1 MVKPQERASED
12 SPQAPWGRN
21 LLFLLGILAFIGMLT
36 FPFLSGEAAAFL
48 SGTPNAAAAGGD
60 VYLPIVYQ
68 SNPTQTPTP
77 TDTGTATATST
88 STSTSTATATGTQ
101 PTSTATGTITPNP
114 TLTVKVTPTST
125 EVGGKFTFTIEM
137 GNGGYG
143 PAQGSVIADSFP
155 SYIDIESVNSE
166 HGTVSKSSHSFTVS
180 FGSFDPG
187 EKNTITVIVK
197 ANSNAS
203 QTETISNIVTWTY
216 NENKSKTA
224 SVSYKVVVSSLPGT
238 GELPLNWQ
246 DKSPPNR
253 SGLIQGILAGIL
265 GAILLIYG
273 IWAGGRDPRTAR
285 WMSIVGALMILLA
298 VGVILV
304 TSGIL
309 GSLGEGEPATVT
321 VSTATLE
328 QSVAMAEQ
336 AGQESQQSHLP
347 ASAFSTPEALPLVTL
362 PSYPIPTPVVS
373 ITPQPGEETPDTT
386 AIERIVIPALMLD
399 TVVAYVPF
407 DGYSW
412 LISGLNQEV
421 AWMGNTSWP
430 GLGGNT
436 GLAGH
441 VTVTGFGDGPFRH
454 LDELTVGEIVILYTE
469 KNMYTYQVR
478 EQAIVEDGDMWV
490 VNATENPQIT
500 LITCT
505 NWNNDVRAYLN
516 RLIIYADLIRTEPIP
531 HSGLSR

>member
-1 MVKPQERASED
+1 
-12 SPQAPWGRN
+12 
-21 LLFLLGILAFIGMLT
+21 
-36 FPFLSGEAAAFL
+36 
-48 SGTPNAAAAGGD
+48 
-60 VYLPIVYQ
+60 
-68 SNPTQTPTP
+68 
-77 TDTGTATATST
+77 
-88 STSTSTATATGTQ
+88 
-101 PTSTATGTITPNP
+101 
-114 TLTVKVTPTST
+114 
-125 EVGGKFTFTIEM
+125 
-137 GNGGYG
+137 
-143 PAQGSVIADSFP
+143 
-155 SYIDIESVNSE
+155 
-166 HGTVSKSSHSFTVS
+166 
-180 FGSFDPG
+180 
-187 EKNTITVIVK
+187 
-197 ANSNAS
+197 
-203 QTETISNIVTWTY
+203 
-216 NENKSKTA
+216 
-224 SVSYKVVVSSLPGT
+224 
-238 GELPLNWQ
+238 
-246 DKSPPNR
+246 
-253 SGLIQGILAGIL
+253 
-265 GAILLIYG
+265 
-273 IWAGGRDPRTAR
+273 
-285 WMSIVGALMILLA
+285 
-298 VGVILV
+298 
-304 TSGIL
+304 
-309 GSLGEGEPATVT
+309 